1 MLWLP
6 SGEMFQ
12 VHSANLPGNLSK
24 GGKAHEYDLDA
35 SEAVAN
41 NAHTRYLQLFAEPW
55 RHIRR
60 GRRDDLQ
67 PTGDRQMSKWSK
79 GSVPSESGPRP
90 PDDLPWES
98 LFGRG
103 SVSRRN
109 FIKGVIATGAS
120 VSAISLLAA
129 PAWPR
134 VAAAPQARGAVGRLI
149 SLQVNGR
156 TRRVDVLPQETLAMT
171 LRYKLGL
178 TGTKLG
184 CDRAECGACTVMID
198 GVAHYS
204 CSTLTHRVRG
214 REVTTVEGLEGAD
227 GTLHPVQQA
236 FIDELGPQCGFCT
249 PGQVMA
255 GAALLGAN
263 PNPTRE
269 EARRAMSGNLCRCG
283 AYDHYL
289 NGVMR
294 AAGEVSH
301 A

>member
-1 MLWLP
+1 MSGHDPSWL
-6 SGEMFQ
+6 E
-12 VHSANLPGNLSK
+12 LLS
-24 GGKAHEYDLDA
+24 
-35 SEAVAN
+35 
-41 NAHTRYLQLFAEPW
+41 Q
-55 RHIRR
+55 
-60 GRRDDLQ
+60 
-67 PTGDRQMSKWSK
+67 
-79 GSVPSESGPRP
+79 RP
-90 PDDLPWES
+90 
-98 LFGRG
+98 GRG
-103 SVSRRN
+103 SLSRRG

-120 VSAISLLAA
+120 VSAISWFAA
-129 PAWPR
+129 PA
-134 VAAAPQARGAVGRLI
+134 ASQGGARGAVGRLV

-184 CDRAECGACTVMID
+184 CDRAECGACTVMVD

-214 REVTTVEGLEGAD
+214 REVTTVEGLEGP
-227 GTLHPVQQA
+227 GGELHPVQRA

-255 GAALLGAN
+255 AAALLRAN
-263 PNPTRE
+263 PDPTRE

-294 AAGEVSH
+294 AATEVSN